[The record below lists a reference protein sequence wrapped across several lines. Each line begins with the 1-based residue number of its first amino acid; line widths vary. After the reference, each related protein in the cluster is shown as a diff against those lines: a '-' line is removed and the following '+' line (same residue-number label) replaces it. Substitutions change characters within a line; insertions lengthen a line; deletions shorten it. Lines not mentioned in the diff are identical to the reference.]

1 MLIRVQ
7 QGISIHAPHAGR
19 DFFPFFP
26 IRGRD
31 NFNPRAPCG
40 ARRALQASIGRSNT
54 ISIHAPH
61 AGRDSPCRKRLPTR
75 RISIHAPHA
84 GRDGVIW
91 DSWDSSNE
99 FQSTRPMRGATFA
112 HNSILFSKRFQ
123 STRPMRGATPTAKR
137 RPPDCQGFQ
146 STRPMRGATLDD
158 LQPYK
163 TVKISIHAPHAG
175 RDLLSISPMPAT
187 MTFQS
192 TRPMRGATRYT
203 DHRAVE
209 RERFQST
216 RPMRGATRSGSDT
229 IHFVSDFNPRAPCG
243 ARRNLIK
250 DRTVTKVFQ
259 STRPMRG
266 ATFPGYVRY
275 QECQIS
281 IHAPH
286 AGRDVVSPII

>member
-1 MLIRVQ
+1 MLKPSDLTFQSTRPMRGATSSRSLRISASRNFNPRAPCGARPKQNRWGGKQAEFQSTRPMRGATIRVDHSTVD
-7 QGISIHAPHAGR
+7 GKISIHAPHAGR
-19 DFFPFFP
+19 DFPNRKTFWCKDISIHAPHA
-26 IRGRD
+26 GRD
-31 NFNPRAPCG
+31 LPLTGIDHQPIDFNPRAPCG
-40 ARRALQASIGRSNT
+40 ARPTDMAFPDVSKIFQSTRPMRGATSKVVSVYNFYT

-61 AGRDSPCRKRLPTR
+61 AGRDKQGGLTMD
-75 RISIHAPHA
+75 I
-84 GRDGVIW
+84 
-91 DSWDSSNE
+91 E
-99 FQSTRPMRGATFA
+99 
-112 HNSILFSKRFQ
+112 KKFQ

-216 RPMRGATRSGSDT
+216 RPMRGATRPDS
-229 IHFVSDFNPRAPCG
+229 
-243 ARRNLIK
+243 
-250 DRTVTKVFQ
+250 
-259 STRPMRG
+259 
-266 ATFPGYVRY
+266 
-275 QECQIS
+275 
-281 IHAPH
+281 
-286 AGRDVVSPII
+286 